1 MPGSSPAGGPPS
13 GGRPGCAGVRSRTPP
28 AGWSATGSS
37 SRAASTGSTITC
49 VPSRRSAMADPPI
62 GREFTIT
69 RVFDAP
75 RDLVWKAWTD
85 PEHVAR
91 WFGPRGFS
99 TPLSTVT
106 MDVRPGGTFEFTMVS
121 DDDGNEIP
129 SGGTFLEVVEPE
141 RLVWR
146 GRGLDALGAVA
157 LAEPRGRHRLS
168 GPAVRRCRWG

>member
-1 MPGSSPAGGPPS
+1 
-13 GGRPGCAGVRSRTPP
+13 
-28 AGWSATGSS
+28 
-37 SRAASTGSTITC
+37 
-49 VPSRRSAMADPPI
+49 MAEPPI

-75 RDLVWKAWTD
+75 RELVWKAWTD

-91 WFGPRGFS
+91 WFGPRGYS
-99 TPLSTVT
+99 TPRSTVT

-129 SGGTFLEVVEPE
+129 SGGTFLEVEEPE

-146 GRGLDALGAVA
+146 DRDIDLMVTVTFAELGGRTEMTCHVA
-157 LAEPRGRHRLS
+157 GETGGTPAYDGWSTMFDKLAESLAR
-168 GPAVRRCRWG
+168 

>member
-1 MPGSSPAGGPPS
+1 M
-13 GGRPGCAGVRSRTPP
+13 TD
-28 AGWSATGSS
+28 T
-37 SRAASTGSTITC
+37 
-49 VPSRRSAMADPPI
+49 PPI

-75 RDLVWKAWTD
+75 RELVWKAWTD

-91 WFGPRGFS
+91 WFGPRGFT
-99 TPLSTVT
+99 TPRSTVT

-121 DDDGNEIP
+121 DADGTEIP

-146 GRGLDALGAVA
+146 DRDIDLTVTITFADLVGRTEMTCHVAGKTGGAA
-157 LAEPRGRHRLS
+157 AYDGWSTMFDKLAESLAR
-168 GPAVRRCRWG
+168 